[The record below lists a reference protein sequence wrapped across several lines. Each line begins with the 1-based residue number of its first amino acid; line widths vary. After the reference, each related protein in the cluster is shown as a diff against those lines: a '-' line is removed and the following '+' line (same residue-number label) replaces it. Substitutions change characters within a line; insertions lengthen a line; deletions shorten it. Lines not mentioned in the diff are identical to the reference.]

1 MEADQKD
8 ALKLNNEAFEHIV
21 DVCEK
26 EAFKLVLYASQCYY
40 KMSYINI

>member
-26 EAFKLVLYASQCYY
+26 EAFKLVLYASQIYY